1 MRVLIT
7 GMAGFIGSHLADRLL
22 ADGHD
27 VVGIDN
33 ITTGRK
39 DNLNPDAN
47 FVYGHIA
54 NGFPLERA
62 FAYAKPE
69 IVYHCA
75 ANYKDPL
82 NWQEDILTNALGT
95 AEVLKLAVRFDVR
108 RLVYFQTSLCYGL
121 WPDEQPITTGHP
133 LRPANSYAASKVC
146 GERYIALSGI
156 EHVILRLANIYGPRN
171 LSGPIPTFYRRLQA
185 GEACTVA
192 DTRRDF
198 VYVQDLVN
206 LAVRT
211 SSEGQAG
218 VYHVASGTD
227 YAIRDIYRTLADLMI
242 AGMLGP
248 MEIPA
253 GPDDAPTLLLDPSET
268 HREFG
273 WQATTPLATGIE
285 AALDWYDAHGVEDTY
300 THLSLKG

>member
-33 ITTGRK
+33 ITTGRR

-95 AEVLKLAVRFDVR
+95 AEVLKLAIRYDVR
-108 RLVYFQTSLCYGL
+108 RLVYFQTALCYGL
-121 WPDEQPITTGHP
+121 WPDEQPITPNHP
-133 LRPANSYAASKVC
+133 LRPANSYAISKTA
-146 GERYIALSGI
+146 GERYIQMSGLDY
-156 EHVILRLANIYGPRN
+156 VSLRLANIIGPRN
-171 LSGPIPTFYRRLQA
+171 LSGPVPTFYKRLRA
-185 GEACTVA
+185 GEPCTVA

-198 VYVQDLVN
+198 VHVKDLIR
-206 LAVRT
+206 LAVQAGT
-211 SSEGQAG
+211 EGAAG
-218 VYHVASGTD
+218 VYHVSSGSD
-227 YAIRDIYRTLADLMI
+227 YAIRDVHDDVAAATNIDAEPVEVPR
-242 AGMLGP
+242 
-248 MEIPA
+248 
-253 GPDDAPTLLLDPSET
+253 GPDDAPTLLLDPTET
-268 HREFG
+268 EREFG
-273 WQATTPLATGIE
+273 WTVKYTLAH
-285 AALDWYDAHGVEDTY
+285 AVQDAVAWYDDHGVEDTY